1 MSRIKLIV
9 LAVAAVVVLALPAL
23 ATAAKP
29 STIKLKPVAGRFVG
43 DEFKPVGNSTDAQA
57 NWTNK
62 EAETG
67 KFSMFLQKSVPTT
80 SPAFAAAI
88 VEGVE
93 GKTVADL
100 GSLGFSVKG
109 PCTGGSPRF
118 NLQYDTDSDGEADG
132 IAFYG
137 CANHPFPSMTDYT
150 HMFVPTATIAD
161 NGPVDPAATVIS
173 LAVLVDEQGS
183 YYVDNVMAAGQTT
196 GEPNGGS

>member
-9 LAVAAVVVLALPAL
+9 LAVAAVLVLALPAL

-29 STIKLKPVAGRFVG
+29 GTIKLKPTAGRFVG

-67 KFSMFLQKSVPTT
+67 KFSVFLQKSVPTAE
-80 SPAFAAAI
+80 PAFAAAI
-88 VEGVE
+88 VDGVE
-93 GKTVADL
+93 GMTVGEL
-100 GSLGFSVKG
+100 GPIGFSVKG

-118 NLQYDTDSDGEADG
+118 NLQYDTNGDGETDG

-137 CANHPFPSMTDYT
+137 CSNHPAGSSGDWTQMLVASTLIDDNGTIVP
-150 HMFVPTATIAD
+150 PTAT
-161 NGPVDPAATVIS
+161 VIN
-173 LAVLVDEQGS
+173 LAVLVDEQGT
-183 YYVDNVMAAGQTT
+183 YYVDNVRAAGNTV
-196 GEPNGGS
+196 GEPSGS